1 MGTKQQKETKM
12 RPFGARDK
20 WGYAMG
26 DLGCNMSF
34 AMNSYLML
42 FYTQYI
48 GLSLTTWGVII
59 LILKIWDGINDP
71 IMGALMD
78 TLKPGKKGK
87 FKTYIFYGSFL
98 LMFSGALC
106 FLPIPSAP
114 YAVKVAVC
122 MLAYFVWD
130 FSYTIVNVPYGAMST
145 AITSD
150 PGERAQLSTYRGIG
164 SMIAN
169 IAVMV
174 ILPILCYD
182 SENNL
187 IGGRMFVIALVMG
200 FAGFVAFQLLL
211 KWTTERIAPRETV
224 QANGERPKFNYFK
237 ALGSFLKNRAAV
249 GLTLATIAQLIMTNS
264 LGAANQVL
272 FQSYFEMAQFS
283 GLMGLGMMIPALV
296 IIPFVK
302 PLVNRFGKQ
311 ELAAY
316 PLLVGAVA
324 SLEIIFLPVTPDAK
338 GMVLYLI
345 LSLIIMAS
353 DTFFMSICWAMTADC
368 IDYQELRTGVREEG
382 TVYATY
388 SLGRK
393 LASGFGVSIIAF
405 LLIFTGY
412 NETLGA
418 QQPTEVANNVRIL
431 IGLVYAVCMLL
442 QFVCLK
448 FIYNLDKNATLEM
461 EAKMGHT
468 NAELIG
474 EDRDDD

>member
-1 MGTKQQKETKM
+1 MKKETKQTKV
-12 RPFGARDK
+12 RPFGALDK

-106 FLPIPSAP
+106 FLPIPTAP
-114 YAVKVAVC
+114 YPVKVAIC
-122 MLAYFVWD
+122 MFAYFVWD
-130 FSYTIVNVPYGAMST
+130 FSYTIVNVPYGAMSS
-145 AITSD
+145 AITSN

-169 IAVMV
+169 LAVMV
-174 ILPILCYD
+174 LLPILCYD
-182 SENNL
+182 KDNNL
-187 IGGRMFVIALVMG
+187 LGGRMFAIALVMG
-200 FAGFVAFQLLL
+200 FAGFIAFQLLL
-211 KWTTERIAPRETV
+211 KWTTERVMPRETT
-224 QANGERPKFNYFK
+224 QTGEARPKFNYMK
-237 ALGSFLKNRAAV
+237 ALRSFMKNRAAV
-249 GLTLATIAQLIMTNS
+249 GLTLATIMQLLMTNS

-272 FQSYFEMAQFS
+272 FQSYFGKAQFS
-283 GLMGLGMMIPALV
+283 GLIGLGTMIPALV
-296 IIPFVK
+296 IIPMVK
-302 PLVNRFGKQ
+302 PLVNRFGKR
-311 ELAAY
+311 ELASY
-316 PLLVGAVA
+316 PLIIGAIA
-324 SLEIIFLPVTPDAK
+324 SLGIIFLPVTPDSK
-338 GMVLYLI
+338 GMVLFI
-345 LSLIIMAS
+345 VLSLVIMTT
-353 DTFFMSICWAMTADC
+353 DTFFMSICWAMVADC
-368 IDYQELRTGVREEG
+368 IDYQELKTGIREEG

-393 LASGFGVSIIAF
+393 IAGGFGVSIIAF

-412 NETLGA
+412 NEALGA
-418 QQPTEVANNVRIL
+418 QQPMAIANNVRIL
-431 IGLVYAVCMLL
+431 IGIVYTVCMVL
-442 QFVCLK
+442 QFVFLR
-448 FIYNLDKNATLEM
+448 FVYNLDKNATLDM
-461 EAKMGHT
+461 EAKLGHINIEAAT
-468 NAELIG
+468 GQDE
-474 EDRDDD
+474 